1 MFSLLPVTMDSGR
14 FGDSATHSWLARDDF
29 KLEIA
34 DFEDD
39 PETDSSGLYGEE
51 RNDDFL
57 DDRIIIDFVVNFE
70 LNRQSCALKMKVRKI
85 NETF

>member
-1 MFSLLPVTMDSGR
+1 MDSCG
-14 FGDSATHSWLARDDF
+14 FGDSASDSWLTGDYF
-29 KLEIA
+29 ELEIA

-39 PETDSSGLYGEE
+39 TETDSSGLYGEE

-70 LNRQSCALKMKVRKI
+70 LNR
-85 NETF
+85 